1 MARGRRA
8 PSLFALMTA
17 GVYRPVSVAADR
29 DSSLVP
35 VTAQLP
41 KVQSWLE
48 KALPGYPS
56 IWCEGR
62 PRAF

>member
-17 GVYRPVSVAADR
+17 GVYRPISVAADR

>member
-17 GVYRPVSVAADR
+17 GVYRPISAAAGR

-35 VTAQLP
+35 VTTQLP
-41 KVQSWLE
+41 KVQSRLE
-48 KALPGYPS
+48 KALPG
-56 IWCEGR
+56 
-62 PRAF
+62 